1 MSTPEGDFMRLLSE
15 ETENQKGM
23 RAPANQPRR
32 LIRRNESWGLGL
44 RLLATGVLM
53 VSLAAPAMASSI
65 EVLYWDGSQLNV
77 IGPGSGYT
85 IPAGAIYALDE
96 VQWTGVELVLA
107 AMPGTPSPD
116 PATVPGPNV
125 SVPSITTP
133 SGVTFEIP
141 DSGNVASIDQNG
153 GSVTVTYV
161 DGATATVPGTYV
173 PPGSAPPPPA
183 PPVEPDGPPAPPLNS
198 GQQAAVAN
206 ELLNDAWVQD
216 FMGGKFKYVTPP
228 QFGGSNTIGG
238 TLYINTGQT
247 DTIIQRITD
256 NTKTPESDTGLY
268 LLLGVAGWSGLMA
281 FRVRGRL
288 RIHAS
293 VRM

>member
-1 MSTPEGDFMRLLSE
+1 MRQHGE
-15 ETENQKGM
+15 ETGNQM
-23 RAPANQPRR
+23 ETHAPAILPGHLMRR
-32 LIRRNESWGLGL
+32 TQSWGLNL
-44 RLLATGVLM
+44 RLLAAGVLM
-53 VSLAAPAMASSI
+53 VALAAPAMASSI

-77 IGPGSGYT
+77 IEPGSGYV

-96 VQWTGVELVLA
+96 VEWTGVEMVLA
-107 AMPGTPSPD
+107 AMPGSPSPD

-133 SGVTFEIP
+133 SGITLEIP

-173 PPGSAPPPPA
+173 PPGSSPPPPA

-216 FMGGKFKYVTPP
+216 FMGGKFKNISPP
-228 QFGGSNTIGG
+228 KFGGPSPLGG
-238 TLYINTGQT
+238 PLYNNYGAT

-256 NTKTPESDTGLY
+256 NTKTPESGTGLY
-268 LLLGVAGWSGLMA
+268 LLLGAAGWSGLMA
-281 FRVRGRL
+281 FRTRGML